1 MLTIINPLPT
11 GHNIDIDIPYQLI
24 KLFNNFLYGI
34 LICSGSRIEMMEVTF
49 MNKKY
54 NIEKVAEKVVSFL
67 DCISLNGR
75 VCHCSLLEFD
85 TEVGVL

>member
-1 MLTIINPLPT
+1 MNIKVLVLTLYQQVTTSISIYRIN
-11 GHNIDIDIPYQLI
+11 
-24 KLFNNFLYGI
+24 LFNNFLYGI

-54 NIEKVAEKVVSFL
+54 NIEKVADKVVSFL
-67 DCISLNGR
+67 DCISLNGC

>member
-1 MLTIINPLPT
+1 M
-11 GHNIDIDIPYQLI
+11 
-24 KLFNNFLYGI
+24 
-34 LICSGSRIEMMEVTF
+34 CSRSRIEMMEVTF

-67 DCISLNGR
+67 DCISLNGC